1 MKSIKKGKKEI
12 GWVLIYT
19 KPKQEIRANNNLL
32 KQGFKTFL
40 PLIATSN
47 KNTECDAPT
56 PVFPRYLFVQLNL
69 NLKNWASIR
78 STYGV
83 SKIIMFGENFTIVPN
98 AIIQLIKD
106 KLNKEGIY
114 KEEISNKE
122 FKKGDSLTIKE
133 GRFAGVDAIFLANK
147 SKDRVT
153 LLLKLL
159 KTTVSAEIPKT
170 DIGHKK
176 VIKKFKF

>member
-1 MKSIKKGKKEI
+1 MKKLKRKKNETI
-12 GWVLIYT
+12 WVLIYT
-19 KPKQEIRANNNLL
+19 KPKQEKIANENLQ

-40 PLIATSN
+40 PLIAASN
-47 KNTECDAPT
+47 KISECNAPT
-56 PVFPRYLFVQLNL
+56 PVFPRYLFAQLNL
-69 NLKNWASIR
+69 SLENWASIR

-83 SKIIMFGENFTIVPN
+83 SKIIMFGEDFTIVPN
-98 AIIQLIKD
+98 KIIQLIQD
-106 KLNKEGIY
+106 KLNEEGIY
-114 KEEISNKE
+114 KEEISNKD

-159 KTTVSAEIPKT
+159 KTTVSAEIPKA
-170 DIGHKK
+170 DVGNKK

>member
-1 MKSIKKGKKEI
+1 MKKLKRKKNETI
-12 GWVLIYT
+12 WVLIYT
-19 KPKQEIRANNNLL
+19 KPKQEIKANENLQ

-40 PLIATSN
+40 PLIAASN
-47 KNTECDAPT
+47 KISECTPT
-56 PVFPRYLFVQLNL
+56 PVFPRYLFAQLNL
-69 NLKNWASIR
+69 SLENWSSIR

-83 SKIIMFGENFTIVPN
+83 SKIIMFGEDFTIVPN
-98 AIIQLIKD
+98 KIIKLIQD
-106 KLNKEGIY
+106 KLNEEGIY
-114 KEEISNKE
+114 KEEISNKD

-159 KTTVSAEIPKT
+159 KTTVSAEIPKA
-170 DIGHKK
+170 DVGHKK